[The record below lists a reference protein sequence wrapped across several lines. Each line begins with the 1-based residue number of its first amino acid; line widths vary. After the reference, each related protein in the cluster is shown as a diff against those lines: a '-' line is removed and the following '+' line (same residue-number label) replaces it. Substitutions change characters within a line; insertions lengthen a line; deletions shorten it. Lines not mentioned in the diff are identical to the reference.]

1 MTPSEEPRERE
12 IGAWTKRAIIAW
24 LLTGIFGVVI
34 VIGGTRPES
43 FYLGMFL
50 LGINMIIII
59 LYMFWWVAS
68 KADDFIGRKLD

>member
-1 MTPSEEPRERE
+1 MSREEPRERE
-12 IGAWTKRAIIAW
+12 IGTWTKRAIVLWIM
-24 LLTGIFGVVI
+24 TGIFGIVI
-34 VIGGTRPES
+34 VTGGTRPES

-59 LYMFWWVAS
+59 LYMFWWVAC